1 MKRLILILLFLP
13 FLAQADNIII
23 RDMQVRKA
31 ISPNHPTTIYLTI
44 DNLANEIDYLLEVE
58 VNGLP
63 ATIRKTVIE
72 KNIARIIKID
82 RLGLPAKSTVFLA
95 PMGIYIVVNDPVSE
109 PVSLKLFFHN
119 AGVIY
124 KQKLSK

>member
-13 FLAQADNIII
+13 FFANAENIII
-23 RDMQVRKA
+23 HDINVRKA
-31 ISPNHPTTIYLTI
+31 ISPKHPTTIYLSI
-44 DNLANEIDYLLEVE
+44 DNLASEIDYLLEVE
-58 VNGLP
+58 VNGFP

-82 RLGLPAKSTVFLA
+82 RLGLPAKSTVFLV
-95 PMGIYIVVNDPVSE
+95 PMGIYIVVNYSVPDPIR
-109 PVSLKLFFHN
+109 LKLTFNN

-124 KQKLSK
+124 KQKTNE